1 MMAEQEIVGPRASRL
16 EQQRVSSDESA
27 QVIVVGA
34 GPAGS
39 STAAFLARYGL
50 DVLLVEKAEFP
61 RDKICGDGLTPRAV
75 RMLNRLGVDTS
86 EDAGWQHNFG
96 LRVYGGRPEP
106 FDMPWPKLSS
116 FPDYGMVCPRETL
129 DDMLAGLAVEYG
141 ARLRTKSRVDGPIT
155 DKDGR
160 VVGVTANG
168 HELRAPVIVAAD
180 GISAKLATRM
190 GIKRNAKRP
199 MGVAVRAYYR
209 SPLAESDWMISH
221 LELWDGK
228 PGESNL
234 LPGYGWIFPAGG
246 GVCNVGLGMLNSSPA
261 FGKTNYRELMG
272 RWLAS
277 TDPEWGFNEQNQLSE
292 IKGAGLPMAF
302 NRKPHYRDGVLLV
315 GDAGGMVSP
324 FNGEG
329 IDYALEAAEIAA
341 GCIVEAFGRGIGS
354 ESAELALR
362 RYPELMSEHVGGH
375 FRLGTIFARLIGEP
389 RIMHLCVKYGLPR
402 PALMKLVHKMLA
414 NLTQPKGGDWADRLL
429 TFLQK
434 AAPSA

>member
-50 DVLLVEKAEFP
+50 DALLVEKAEFP

-86 EDAGWQHNFG
+86 EDAGWQHNVG

-168 HELRAPVIVAAD
+168 HELRASVIVAAD

>member
-1 MMAEQEIVGPRASRL
+1 MSEHISGPRASKL
-16 EQQRVSSDESA
+16 GAEQVSADMSA

-39 STAAFLARYGL
+39 ATAAFLARYGI
-50 DVLLVEKAEFP
+50 DVLLVEKSKFP

-86 EDAGWQHNFG
+86 EEAGWTHNVG

-106 FDMPWPKLSS
+106 FDMPWPELSS
-116 FPDYGMVCPRETL
+116 FPNYGMVCRREVF
-129 DDMLAGLAVEYG
+129 DDMLAGLAVSYG
-141 ARLRTKSRVDGPIT
+141 ARLMTESRVDGPIY

-160 VVGVTANG
+160 VVGVKANG
-168 HELRAPVIVAAD
+168 HELRAPIVVGAD

-190 GIKRNAKRP
+190 GIKRNPKRP
-199 MGVAVRAYYR
+199 MGVAVRAYYK

-228 PGESNL
+228 PGHSSL
-234 LPGYGWIFPAGG
+234 LPGYGWIFPAGD

-261 FGKTNYRELMG
+261 FGNTNYKELMG
-272 RWLAS
+272 KWLAS
-277 TDPEWGFNEQNQLSE
+277 TDPEWGFSEDNQLCE

-329 IDYALEAAEIAA
+329 IDYAMEAAEIAA
-341 GCIVEAFGRGIGS
+341 GCIVEAFGRGVGTDN
-354 ESAELALR
+354 AELALR
-362 RYPELMSEHVGGH
+362 RYPQLMADHVGGH

-389 RIMHLCVKYGLPR
+389 KIMHLCVKYGLPR

-414 NLTQPKGGDWADRLL
+414 NLTVDRGGNWADKLL
-429 TFLQK
+429 TFLDK
-434 AAPSA
+434 AVPSA

>member
-1 MMAEQEIVGPRASRL
+1 MMAELEIVGPRASRL
-16 EQQRVSSDESA
+16 EQQQVSSDESA

-86 EDAGWQHNFG
+86 EDAGWQHNVG

-129 DDMLAGLAVEYG
+129 DDMLAGLAVKYG
-141 ARLRTKSRVDGPIT
+141 ARLRTQSRVDGPIT

-261 FGKTNYRELMG
+261 FGNTNYKELMG
-272 RWLAS
+272 KWLAS
-277 TDPEWGFNEQNQLSE
+277 TDPEWGFSEDNQLCE